1 MSNKHEWWQDFFSG
15 PVLDFVNE
23 SRDLETTLDE
33 TYFIEE
39 SLGLNSG
46 ASILDV
52 PCGSG
57 RISIELARRG
67 YQVTGI
73 DINTELLDL
82 AQTKAKDIN
91 LDINWLEMDM
101 RDLPWHD
108 HFDGAICF
116 WSSFGYF
123 NEADNANFLQRVSR
137 SLKTGASFILDT
149 PLIETR
155 LPEMESQERVWW
167 PAGELLALEE
177 RTFDHETS
185 RIESEWTFI
194 KDGQIEK
201 KILSQRLYTYL
212 ELVTMLEKAG
222 FGNHQAYSSIDGEPF
237 GMGSTW
243 LYINTTKLSDPM

>member
-39 SLGLNSG
+39 ALGLHSG

-52 PCGSG
+52 PCGAG

-67 YQVTGI
+67 YKVTGI
-73 DINTELLDL
+73 DINAGLLDL
-82 AQTKAKDIN
+82 AQTKAKDIK

-101 RDLPWHD
+101 RDLPWLD

-123 NEADNANFLQRVSR
+123 NELDNAHFLRNISR
-137 SLKTGASFILDT
+137 AMKMGATFVIDT

-167 PAGELLALEE
+167 PVGDLFVLEE
-177 RTFDHETS
+177 RSFDHETS

-194 KDGQIEK
+194 KDGQTET

-222 FGNHQAYSSIDGEPF
+222 FGNHQAYGSLDWEPF
-237 GMGSTW
+237 GLGSTW
-243 LYINTTKLSDPM
+243 LYLATTKLCDPI

>member
-1 MSNKHEWWQDFFSG
+1 MNNQHEWWQDFFSG

-39 SLGLNSG
+39 TLSVNQGD
-46 ASILDV
+46 SILDV
-52 PCGSG
+52 PCGAG

-67 YQVTGI
+67 YNVTGI
-73 DINTELLDL
+73 DISAELLDL
-82 AQTKAKDIN
+82 AKNKAKDIN
-91 LDINWLEMDM
+91 HDINWAEMDM
-101 RDLPWHD
+101 RQLPWNNQ
-108 HFDGAICF
+108 FDGAVCF

-123 NEADNANFLQRVSR
+123 SETDNINFINRVSR
-137 SLKTGASFILDT
+137 SLKQGSTFILDT

-167 PAGELLALEE
+167 PVGDLLALEE

-194 KDGQIEK
+194 KEGRIEK

-212 ELVTMLEKAG
+212 ELINLLEKAG
-222 FGNHQAYSSIDGEPF
+222 FGNHQAYASIYWEPF
-237 GMGSTW
+237 GLGSTW
-243 LYINTTKLSDPM
+243 LYLATTKLSDPI